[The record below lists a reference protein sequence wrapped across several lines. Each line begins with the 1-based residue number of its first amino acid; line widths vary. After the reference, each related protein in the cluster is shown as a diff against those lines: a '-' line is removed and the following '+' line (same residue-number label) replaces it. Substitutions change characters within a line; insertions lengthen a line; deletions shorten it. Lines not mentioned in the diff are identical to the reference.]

1 MNNLLVLG
9 TGQSLNVY
17 KDILKEKIVSEN
29 IKVMAYSNSIEFCIK
44 ELEILPDYWFFI
56 DPTSANALDW
66 FNSNYSEIDK
76 ANLTLLLPECLEN
89 FDEMWK
95 YWGSSGIN
103 NRIEYDYWIHSSLST
118 AIKKINNKI
127 SVPLTTIKH
136 INLYKDSKNSIDY
149 QGLDLDGKDAKHR
162 FKYDRVVCGSG
173 KVPPE
178 AEQSFTDK
186 KAWRNVQE
194 YINDNHVY
202 GNRQYGMQNMA
213 ESKLTSVVLPMVNYL
228 SVKNLYLLGFDGIGC
243 RWDEPDNHHG
253 IWDCAQ
259 FDRYYLPKW
268 LEWKKYHNMNISSVV
283 EDKYTQLNEFIPYI
297 ELEKIF

>member
-1 MNNLLVLG
+1 MEKLLILG

-17 KDILKEKIVSEN
+17 KDILKEKIVSDN

-56 DPTSANALDW
+56 DPTSANALEYFDK
-66 FNSNYSEIDK
+66 NYSENNK
-76 ANLTLLLPECLEN
+76 ANLTILFPECLSSYES
-89 FDEMWK
+89 MWEF
-95 YWGSSGIN
+95 WGSSGIN
-103 NRIEYDYWIHSSLST
+103 EKTNYDKWLPLVNSV
-118 AIKKINNKI
+118 KNKVKNMYF
-127 SVPLTTIKH
+127 VPLTTIKH
-136 INLYKDSKNSIDY
+136 INLYKNSENSIDY
-149 QGLDLDGKDAKHR
+149 QGLDLDNDDAEYR

-194 YINDNHVY
+194 YINDNRVY
-202 GNRQYGMQNMA
+202 GKRQYGMQNMA
-213 ESKLTSVVLPMVNYL
+213 ESKLTSVVLPMASYL
-228 SVKNLYLLGFDGIGC
+228 SIKNLYILGFDGIGC
-243 RWDEPDNHHG
+243 RWDEPNNYHG

-268 LEWKKYHNMNISSVV
+268 LEWKKYHGMNISSVV
-283 EDKYTQLNEFIPYI
+283 EDEHTQLNEFIPYI